1 MEFQMFLTDE
11 ELEILKKRQIFRM
24 NWIQS
29 GMDEKE
35 PLDMII
41 QRVVNCAQRAKDLN
55 GNE

>member
-1 MEFQMFLTDE
+1 MFLTDE